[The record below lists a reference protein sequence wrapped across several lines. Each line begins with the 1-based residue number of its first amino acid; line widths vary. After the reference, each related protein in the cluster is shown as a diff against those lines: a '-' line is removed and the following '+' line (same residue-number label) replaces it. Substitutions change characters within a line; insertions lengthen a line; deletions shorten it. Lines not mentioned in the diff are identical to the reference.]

1 MQMMERKKTTH
12 IREKND
18 ESVEKKKKNN
28 EPKKMMLRNIIKKY
42 SRSHDYFC
50 TRSNERLVLSWTRVH
65 LYYNYYDVVVTV
77 GS

>member
-1 MQMMERKKTTH
+1 MERKKTTH

-50 TRSNERLVLSWTRVH
+50 TRSNERLVLS
-65 LYYNYYDVVVTV
+65 
-77 GS
+77 